1 MLLTTTARK
10 KTLFAGIHVSSRGIA
25 GFTDQ
30 RTAFMRAQ
38 SAILQGPDF
47 NLRVERARK
56 IPYSRSQYL
65 KNGSGDRTF
74 LMQKL
79 IQQQEQNACAKLKK
93 KTAEWK
99 FLHLEISNF

>member
-10 KTLFAGIHVSSRGIA
+10 KTLFAGIHVSLRGIA

-30 RTAFMRAQ
+30 RTAFMRVQ

-47 NLRVERARK
+47 KLRKSLIHEANISKTDPVT
-56 IPYSRSQYL
+56 L
-65 KNGSGDRTF
+65 LF

-79 IQQQEQNACAKLKK
+79 IQQQERNACAKLKK
-93 KTAEWK
+93 K
-99 FLHLEISNF
+99 LRSGNF